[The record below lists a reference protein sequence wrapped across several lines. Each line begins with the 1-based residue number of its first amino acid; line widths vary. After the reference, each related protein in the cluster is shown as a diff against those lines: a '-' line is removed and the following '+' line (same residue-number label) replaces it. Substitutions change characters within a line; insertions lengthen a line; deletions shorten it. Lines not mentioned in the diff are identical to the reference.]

1 MLGVNRQVLQ
11 CCPSSANTS
20 NMATQDFLTQNLVH
34 VAAVFTLL
42 CFLFR
47 DQIKLRVFAA
57 VGDVLLSVYYFTAF
71 AEPLW
76 NPMVWSLMNVVI
88 NVGMILLILRDKH
101 EGTMS
106 DDELSLFRNLD
117 ALTPGQFRKL
127 VKKGAWHRAET
138 ETVLTRDGEQL
149 TSLHYVLDGQ
159 VAVQKQRKTIHVGP
173 KIFIGELGFLRN
185 RPATATTSVPADA
198 LYISWNHDD
207 LNRLFQKDEDLKTAM
222 HLLMG
227 RDVAEKMAKS

>member
-1 MLGVNRQVLQ
+1 MTAYQ
-11 CCPSSANTS
+11 
-20 NMATQDFLTQNLVH
+20 FLTQNLVH

-47 DQIKLRVFAA
+47 DQIKLRIFAA
-57 VGDVLLSVYYFTAF
+57 VGDFLLSIYYYVAF

-88 NVGMILLILRDKH
+88 NTVMILLILRDGR

-106 DDELSLFRNLD
+106 DDELSLFRSMD
-117 ALTPGQFRKL
+117 TLTPGQFRKL
-127 VKKGAWHRAET
+127 VKLGAWQRAESDV
-138 ETVLTRDGEQL
+138 VLARDGETL
-149 TSLHYVLDGQ
+149 DKLHYVLNNR
-159 VAVQKQRKTIHVGP
+159 VSVVKPRKKLSVGP
-173 KIFIGELGFLRN
+173 KIFIGELAFLRK
-185 RPATATTSVPADA
+185 RPATATVIIPAET
-198 LYISWNHDD
+198 LYISWTHVE
-207 LNRLFQKDEDLKTAM
+207 LEKLFQKDSDLKTAM

>member
-1 MLGVNRQVLQ
+1 MVNCQLLQ
-11 CCPSSANTS
+11 CCPSSANTRA
-20 NMATQDFLTQNLVH
+20 MTAQEFIIQNLVH

-57 VGDVLLSVYYFTAF
+57 IGDFLLSIYYFTAF
-71 AEPLW
+71 PIPLW

-88 NVGMILLILRDKH
+88 NTGMILLILRDGR
-101 EGTMS
+101 EGVMS
-106 DDELSLFRNLD
+106 DDELSLFRSLD

-127 VKKGAWHRAET
+127 VKHGHWHRAEADA
-138 ETVLTRDGEQL
+138 VLTKDGEML
-149 TSLHYVLDGQ
+149 DKLYYILDGK
-159 VAVQKQRKTIHVGP
+159 VSVQKLKKKLSVGP
-173 KIFIGELGFLRN
+173 KIFIGELGFLRK
-185 RPATATTSVPADA
+185 RPATATTSVPAGA
-198 LYISWNHDD
+198 LYMSWPHAD
-207 LNRLFQKDEDLKTAM
+207 LETLFQKDEDLKTAM

>member
-1 MLGVNRQVLQ
+1 MNIGEFV
-11 CCPSSANTS
+11 S
-20 NMATQDFLTQNLVH
+20 QNLVH

-57 VGDVLLSVYYFTAF
+57 IGDFLLSIYYVVAF
-71 AEPLW
+71 PEPLW

-88 NVGMILLILRDKH
+88 NVSMILLILRDGR
-101 EGTMS
+101 EGVMS
-106 DDELSLFRNLD
+106 DDELSLFRSLD

-127 VKKGAWHRAET
+127 VKLGHWHRAEAD
-138 ETVLTRDGEQL
+138 TVLTRDGEML
-149 TSLHYVLDGQ
+149 DKLYYVLDSK
-159 VAVQKQRKTIHVGP
+159 VSVMKLRKKPLNVGP
-173 KIFIGELGFLRN
+173 KLFIGELAFLRK
-185 RPATATTSVPADA
+185 RPATATTSVPAGA
-198 LYISWNHDD
+198 LYMSWPHAD
-207 LNRLFQKDEDLKTAM
+207 LEALFQKDEDLKTAM

>member
-1 MLGVNRQVLQ
+1 MNI
-11 CCPSSANTS
+11 S
-20 NMATQDFLTQNLVH
+20 DFLTQNLVH
-34 VAAVFTLL
+34 VAALFTLL

-57 VGDVLLSVYYFTAF
+57 IGDLLLSVYYYAAF

-88 NVGMILLILRDKH
+88 NTVMILLILRDGR
-101 EGTMS
+101 EGGMS

-117 ALTPGQFRKL
+117 VLTPGQFRKL
-127 VKKGAWHRAET
+127 AKIGAWHRAEHVATLTT
-138 ETVLTRDGEQL
+138 EGEKL
-149 TSLHYVLDGQ
+149 DALFYVLSGQ
-159 VAVQKQRKTIHVGP
+159 VNILKSNRSIEVSP
-173 KIFIGELGFLRN
+173 KLFIGELAFLRK
-185 RPATATTSVPADA
+185 RPATATVTVNADA
-198 LYISWNHDD
+198 HYISWDHDD
-207 LNRLFQKDEDLKTAM
+207 LEKLFRRDEDLRTAM